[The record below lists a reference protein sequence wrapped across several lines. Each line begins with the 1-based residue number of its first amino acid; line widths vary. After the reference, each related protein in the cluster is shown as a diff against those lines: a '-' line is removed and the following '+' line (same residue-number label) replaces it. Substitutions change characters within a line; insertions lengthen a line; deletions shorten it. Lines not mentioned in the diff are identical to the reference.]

1 MKMANSE
8 ELKEEFYIESVD
20 DSDFEDIQKEYVYLK
35 RDERGI
41 YFINRSGKREDVVL
55 PYIPVIDDDSTVRI
69 LFKKVKSE
77 ENKRFKY
84 AMIDNDERILNLLEN
99 KEAKTAIGWRI
110 KPNKKLK
117 NIKEDSN
124 YKNYI
129 YARETTFLDEKT
141 KKLIGSNVTLH
152 KLVMSVFCK
161 DAVKRYNN
169 INRKT
174 ARSLHID
181 HLNNDEFDCRLRNLS
196 IIEANQ
202 NYEGKKKI
210 DSKEFLDSF
219 VIYRPKDE
227 KGEYIDKKKKYVL
240 ILFLGK
246 EEFEGRTVCNFIAN
260 KNGSADVVCLMFND
274 IESVIKIYNKI
285 FVKDGDKL
293 ENADIRNKKIR
304 QLCKEYDEDKE
315 KRKEYKENGI
325 KKLVT
330 LARGSEIE
338 GNIDFY
344 YLFSEKKK
352 KEKTKFTTQKRGLVI
367 EQVKDEKINDTVYIL
382 KSRQTI
388 EVNSQNITDTLFCK
402 IKEIFDL

>member
-1 MKMANSE
+1 MANSE
-8 ELKEEFYIESVD
+8 ELKEQFYIESVD

-35 RDERGI
+35 RDEKGI
-41 YFINRSGKREDVVL
+41 YFFDRSGKREDVVL
-55 PYIPVIDDDSTVRI
+55 PYIPVIDDNSTVRI
-69 LFKKVKSE
+69 LFKKREGE

-99 KEAKTAIGWRI
+99 KEARTAIGWRI

-117 NIKEDSN
+117 NIKKDSN

-129 YARETTFLDEKT
+129 YAKEISFFDEET
-141 KKLIGSNVTLH
+141 KKLTGSNVTLH

-169 INRKT
+169 INKKT

-202 NYEGKKKI
+202 NYESKKEI

-219 VIYRPKDE
+219 VIYRPKNE
-227 KGEYIDKKKKYVL
+227 KDEYIDKKKKYIL

-246 EEFEGRTVCNFIAN
+246 GEFEGKTVCNFVAN
-260 KNGSADVVCLMFND
+260 KNGSADVICLMFND

-285 FVKDGDKL
+285 YVKDGNKL

-304 QLCKEYDEDKE
+304 QLCKEYAEDKE